1 MTTEAISLSTL
12 PFQITRV
19 CGKDWCTYRK
29 RNNTLDI
36 GLRKI
41 VIRNYRG
48 NKSHINL
55 ARFFVSNARL
65 LESIAGAKVNTKWIG
80 TEAAPDQKERFE
92 GCSV

>member
-1 MTTEAISLSTL
+1 
-12 PFQITRV
+12 
-19 CGKDWCTYRK
+19 
-29 RNNTLDI
+29 
-36 GLRKI
+36 
-41 VIRNYRG
+41 
-48 NKSHINL
+48 L